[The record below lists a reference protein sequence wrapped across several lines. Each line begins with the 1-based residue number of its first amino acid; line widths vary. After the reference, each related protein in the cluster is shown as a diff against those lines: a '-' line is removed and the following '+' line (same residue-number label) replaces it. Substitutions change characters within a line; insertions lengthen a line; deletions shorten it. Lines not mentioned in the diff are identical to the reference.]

1 MDAGTLIV
9 SALVAGAAAGTSG
22 VVNTAISD
30 AYQGLKRL
38 VAALLGR
45 AGKNPSLV
53 DDAPRSEAT
62 QTQLAEELNAIG
74 INEELGRAAEDLLEL
89 VKPQQGGK
97 FVVDASQAKGV
108 VIGDHSVQH
117 NTFS

>member
-1 MDAGTLIV
+1 MTGGGAMDAGTLIV
-9 SALVAGAAAGTSG
+9 SALMAGAVAGTSG
-22 VVNTAISD
+22 VVNTAISV

-38 VAALLGR
+38 VAAILIR
-45 AGKNPSLV
+45 AGKSASLV

-74 INEELGRAAEDLLEL
+74 VDEELCRAAEDLLDL
-89 VKPQQGGK
+89 VKSQQSGK

-108 VIGDHSVQH
+108 
-117 NTFS
+117 